1 MRAIRNTWIRPKLRH
16 QFRFEVN
23 IVWYRTRTKRV
34 SAVEVE
40 QLNPAR
46 NTGSPFAGEAEIT
59 PVHETSGECEQQK
72 LARKWLE
79 CEQNG
84 ASITERVFV
93 AQDLQAVASQSR
105 RSARMS
111 RVSGEQSYLAF
122 VEQSQND
129 GVEPFVVVVVV
140 RGSGRLGRGSPLT
153 SLIVVARGLAGGDQS
168 DGHRFDVCVT
178 APVTL
183 KRVCA
188 VIRGPV

>member
-46 NTGSPFAGEAEIT
+46 NTGSP
-59 PVHETSGECEQQK
+59 
-72 LARKWLE
+72 RKWLE

-188 VIRGPV
+188 VSRGPV